1 MHLYVCV
8 YIYIYIYKTIYLK
21 LVKDACGAALQ
32 FGKKWGLL
40 EGTKII
46 FSYAL

>member
-1 MHLYVCV
+1 MYV

-40 EGTKII
+40 EGTKIN